1 LHCFWECFERFSKDG
16 EMKFPQF
23 QYSRAAS
30 LSEAIGILGEHDG
43 AAVPI
48 AGGQSLLAGL
58 SMRISAPERLVDIG
72 DLQELKGITLEDQGR
87 IVKIGALTRH
97 VELMRSPVIQQ
108 HLPLLHEA
116 IHLVGHVA
124 IRNRGTFGGSL
135 AYADPAAELPA
146 CTVALG
152 GTVIVAGRDGKRAVP
167 ATEFFKGLLETALAP
182 GELIVEIRLPVR
194 KPVQV
199 CGILE
204 LARRAGDF
212 AQAGV
217 AAVGEVE
224 NGKLAAATL
233 VYFGCAERAK
243 IAQNVSAL
251 LSGQPLPLR
260 EPAGLDAAVHQ
271 DIVPSDSPGCSAS
284 TKTKWAEVL
293 TRRMIN
299 TLNERAAA

>member
-1 LHCFWECFERFSKDG
+1 
-16 EMKFPQF
+16 MKFPQF

-30 LSEAIGILGEHDG
+30 LTEAIRILDQYDG

-58 SMRISAPERLVDIG
+58 SMRIASPERLVDIG
-72 DLQELKGITLEDQGR
+72 DVPELKGITLEERDR

-97 VELMRSPVIQQ
+97 VDVLRSPIVKQ

-116 IHLVGHVA
+116 IHYVGHVA

-152 GTVIVAGRDGKRAVP
+152 GTVIVMGRDGKREVP
-167 ATEFFKGLLETALAP
+167 ATEFFKGFLETTLAP
-182 GELIVEIRLPVR
+182 GELIVEIRFPVR
-194 KPVQV
+194 KPTQI
-199 CGILE
+199 CAILE
-204 LARRAGDF
+204 LSRRAGDF

-217 AAVGEVE
+217 VAVGEIAD
-224 NGKLAAATL
+224 GTLAAATF
-233 VYFGCAERAK
+233 VYFGCVEKAK
-243 IAQNVSAL
+243 IAQKVSAL
-251 LSGQPLPLR
+251 VSGQPLPLR
-260 EPAGLDAAVHQ
+260 DLTGLESAVHG
-271 DIVPSDSPGCSAS
+271 DIDPSDSPGCSAS
-284 TKTKWAEVL
+284 TKRKWAVVL
-293 TRRMIN
+293 TGRMIK